1 MLDIKKDLN
10 SAQLEAVNSTEGP
23 VLVIAGAG
31 SGKTRVIEYRVLN
44 LIQKKVNPASI
55 LLLTFTRASAQKMLE
70 RASRHDIL
78 CKNVEG
84 GTFHSFAYRMLKR
97 YSRIIGFAD
106 NFSVMDEADAAEAIQ
121 RCVIAL
127 GLHDKKERFPKK
139 DTLRSIFS
147 VNINK
152 NKPIRDILLNDYPDY
167 LGYIEDIERL
177 RKKYTEYK
185 FQQNLLDYD
194 DLLIFLKVLLQD
206 KKSSS
211 NLSLKYSYIMIDEYQ
226 DTNFLQADIAY
237 LLAEKCG
244 NNIMVVGDDAQSIYG
259 FRGATHENIMNF
271 PKRFQGTKVIKLEEN
286 YRSTQSVLNL
296 ANAVLENM
304 ASKYSKTLVS
314 ALKTQGIKPQVLFFQ
329 NCFEEA
335 EFIADKIKESR
346 DEGILLSEQAVLF
359 RSSYISI
366 PLQAELSRRNIPF
379 QVFGGLKFYETA
391 HVKDFLAYIKVLVNP
406 KDELS
411 WSRIL
416 THIAGIGP
424 KTSDK
429 ILLEIAKSSG
439 LEDILKNSFNL
450 FDKRYKFETDLKLLL
465 KVLKNMLDCSN
476 HLQTGSDGMALDE
489 SVLSSPKSSIGD
501 PNILVM
507 DSSFRWNDSPIR
519 PSLLAKQLNIL
530 LDYYTIILKTRF
542 DDWNLRLNDLTA
554 LTQIAASYGSFE
566 ELLLD
571 FTIEPAKTEHFNSKA
586 GSFQDELPLTLST
599 IHSAKGLEW
608 ESVFVL
614 GLADGVF
621 PVSFALNDDNEIEE
635 ERRLFY
641 VAVTRAKVNLALSM
655 HYQSVR
661 SGSVQFNKVSRFIEE
676 STVSSKLERQVLIEP
691 ELDDEDLRIV
701 CPEENMFDRK
711 KDFFNKI
718 TGYF

>member
-1 MLDIKKDLN
+1 MLDIRKELN
-10 SAQLEAVNSTEGP
+10 QAQFEAVNTTEGP

-44 LIQKKVNPASI
+44 LVQKKVNPSSI
-55 LLLTFTRASAQKMLE
+55 LLLTFTRASAQKLLE

-84 GTFHSFAYRMLKR
+84 GTFHSFAYRILKK
-97 YSRIIGFAD
+97 YSRLIGFAD

-121 RCVIAL
+121 RCVVSL
-127 GLHDKKERFPKK
+127 GLHDKEQRFPKK

-152 NKPIRDILLNDYPDY
+152 NKPIKDILLKDYPDY
-167 LGYIEDIERL
+167 LCYVEDLKAL
-177 RKKYTEYK
+177 RKKYSEYK
-185 FQQNLLDYD
+185 LNQNLLDYD
-194 DLLIFLKVLLQD
+194 DLLIYFKFLLED
-206 KKSSS
+206 KKLSS
-211 NLSLKYSYIMIDEYQ
+211 NLSLKYGYIMVDEYQ
-226 DTNFLQADIAY
+226 DTNLLQADIAC
-237 LLAEKCG
+237 LLAERCS
-244 NNIMVVGDDAQSIYG
+244 NNIMAVGDDAQSIYG

-271 PKRFQGTKVIKLEEN
+271 PERLPGAKIIKLEEN

-296 ANAVLENM
+296 ANAVLGNM
-304 ASKYSKTLVS
+304 ASKYSKTLLS
-314 ALKTQGIKPQVLFFQ
+314 ANKKPGTKPQLLFFQ

-335 EFIADKIKESR
+335 EFIAEKIKESR
-346 DEGILLSEQAVLF
+346 DEGVFLNEQAVLF

-416 THIAGIGP
+416 THIPGIGP

-429 ILLEIAKSSG
+429 ILVEISKSACI
-439 LEDILKNSFNL
+439 EKILKNSFNL
-450 FDKRYKFETDLKLLL
+450 FDKRYKFEPELKALVKALNNTL
-465 KVLKNMLDCSN
+465 ESGNNM
-476 HLQTGSDGMALDE
+476 E
-489 SVLSSPKSSIGD
+489 
-501 PNILVM
+501 
-507 DSSFRWNDSPIR
+507 
-519 PSLLAKQLNIL
+519 KQLNIIV
-530 LDYYTIILKTRF
+530 DYYTIILKNKF
-542 DDWNLRLNDLTA
+542 DDWNLRINDLTA
-554 LTQIAASYGSFE
+554 LAQIAYSYESFE

-571 FTIEPAKTEHFNSKA
+571 FTIEPVKKEQFSSQGGISN
-586 GSFQDELPLTLST
+586 DEMPLTLST

-621 PVSFALNDDNEIEE
+621 PVSFALSDEKEIEE

-641 VAVTRAKVNLALSM
+641 VAVTRAKNNLTLSM
-655 HYQSVR
+655 YYQSIR
-661 SGSVQFNKVSRFIEE
+661 SGSVHFNKISRFIDET
-676 STVSSKLERQVLIEP
+676 TVSSKLERQVLIEP
-691 ELDDEDLRIV
+691 ELENEDLGIGD
-701 CPEENMFDRK
+701 PEGNIEERK
-711 KDFFNKI
+711 KGFFDKI

>member
-10 SAQLEAVNSTEGP
+10 SAQLEAVNTTEGP

-97 YSRIIGFAD
+97 YARVIGFAD
-106 NFSVMDEADAAEAIQ
+106 NFSVMDEADSAEAIQ

-127 GLHDKKERFPKK
+127 GFHDKEERFPKK
-139 DTLRSIFS
+139 DTLRSILS

-152 NKPIRDILLNDYPDY
+152 NKPIKDILLKDYPDY
-167 LGYIEDIERL
+167 LGFVSDLEVL

-185 FQQNLLDYD
+185 IQQNLLDYD
-194 DLLIFLKVLLQD
+194 DLLIYLKLLLED
-206 KKSSS
+206 KKFSA
-211 NLSLKYSYIMIDEYQ
+211 NLPLKYSYIMIDEYQ
-226 DTNFLQADIAY
+226 DTNFLQADIAC
-237 LLAEKCG
+237 LLARKCS

-271 PKRFQGTKVIKLEEN
+271 PKSFPGTKIIKLEEN

-296 ANAVLENM
+296 ANAVLGNM

-314 ALKTQGIKPQVLFFQ
+314 ALNKQGIKPQVLFFQ

-335 EFIADKIKESR
+335 EFIADRIKESR
-346 DEGILLSEQAVLF
+346 DEGVLLSEQAVLF

-416 THIAGIGP
+416 TSLPGIGP

-439 LEDILKNSFNL
+439 LEDILKNSFDL
-450 FDKRYKFETDLKLLL
+450 FDKRYKFEADLKMLL
-465 KVLKNMLDCSN
+465 KVFKNMLDC
-476 HLQTGSDGMALDE
+476 
-489 SVLSSPKSSIGD
+489 
-501 PNILVM
+501 PNNLE
-507 DSSFRWNDSPIR
+507 
-519 PSLLAKQLNIL
+519 KQLSIL
-530 LDYYTIILKTRF
+530 FDYYSIIIKKRF

-554 LTQIAASYGSFE
+554 LVQIASSYGSFE

-571 FTIEPAKTEHFNSKA
+571 FTIEPAKTDHFNSQA
-586 GSFQDELPLTLST
+586 GRSLEELPLTLST

-608 ESVFVL
+608 ENVFVL

-621 PVSFALNDDNEIEE
+621 PVSFALSDESQIEE

-641 VAVTRAKVNLALSM
+641 VAVTRAKNNLMLSM
-655 HYQSVR
+655 HYQSIR
-661 SGSVQFNKVSRFIEE
+661 SGSIHFNKISRFIDE

-691 ELDDEDLRIV
+691 ELDNEDLGLGSL
-701 CPEENMFDRK
+701 EENIFERK
-711 KDFFNKI
+711 KDFFDKI
-718 TGYF
+718 TNSF